1 MHRTTPRHRPTPA
14 LMPLRTAVVAAV
26 TAVAG
31 VLSAVSPATASAASS
46 TADRPTSTAPVT
58 RVDVGP
64 RGWRPPDRP
73 GLTGPARDVV
83 AAAPARGPVRVLALT
98 DTGGRPQ
105 VHVLAAAGRAEAA
118 AAVER
123 ARALP
128 GTVAVALDHRVQ
140 LRSTTAL
147 TPAAAPVSGALRA
160 LSTSDD
166 PARAQQWGL
175 TRLRGEQSWAR
186 QDGAGTV
193 VAVVDSGVDAGHPD
207 LSGVVLP
214 GADLVTKDDGT
225 LADPGGDGRTDANG
239 HGTHVAGIIAAVA
252 NNGIGIAG
260 LGQGLKILPVQV
272 LGPDG
277 GGYEGDVADG
287 IIWAAD
293 HGAKVLNISLGDGV
307 DSAVVKAA
315 IAYAQGK
322 DVLVVAA
329 AGNAREACT
338 GTVADSEGCGN
349 PVEYPAAYPGVLGVG
364 ATDTSDAIASF
375 SETGSFVD
383 LVAPGVRILST
394 WPQAL
399 TPAGREPYVLLSGT
413 SMSAPFVAAAA
424 GLVRAADPTLTATQT
439 DVRLEQSAD
448 DLGRPGKDP
457 EFGSGLLDPLAALN
471 ATLDAAPAPTS
482 SPRLVRLGGPDRVAT
497 SVLAAGNRWSKGAGA
512 VVLARSD
519 QFVDALVA
527 TPLAAAK
534 GGPIML
540 TPSSRLDSR
549 VLAELKAILTKGRTV
564 YLVGGTGSLSDDVAA
579 SVRAAGYV
587 VVRLGGADRY
597 ATSLA
602 VAQALGS
609 PATVLEASSLD
620 YPDALSAGVAA
631 AHLGGVVMLTAG
643 AEPVP
648 ATTGYLAAHPGDHY
662 AVGGSAAVAD
672 PAAEPVMGAD
682 RYATAAAV
690 AARFFPAPPAVTVAS
705 GAGFADALS
714 GGPLAAAL
722 GGPLLL
728 VRPADALPSDV
739 EAYLSTVRA
748 GLTTGRIM
756 GGAAVLRGTVGS
768 ALSSAVV

>member
-1 MHRTTPRHRPTPA
+1 MAPATPA
-14 LMPLRTAVVAAV
+14 AAAAAAPP
-26 TAVAG
+26 T
-31 VLSAVSPATASAASS
+31 TSAAGS
-46 TADRPTSTAPVT
+46 TM

-64 RGWRPPDRP
+64 RGWKPADRP

-83 AAAPARGPVRVLALT
+83 AAAPAHGAVRVLALT
-98 DTGGRPQ
+98 DAGGRPR
-105 VHVLAAAGRAEAA
+105 VHVLAAPSRAA
-118 AAVER
+118 AVDAVER

-128 GTVAVALDHRVQ
+128 GAVAVALDHRV
-140 LRSTTAL
+140 RVTSMTT
-147 TPAAAPVSGALRA
+147 AAPVAAAVRA

-166 PARAQQWGL
+166 PARPQEWGL
-175 TRLRGEQSWAR
+175 TRLRAEQSWAR
-186 QDGAGTV
+186 QDGDGTV

-207 LSGVVLP
+207 LAGVVLP
-214 GADLVTKDDGT
+214 GADLVTKDDGS

-293 HGAKVLNISLGDGV
+293 HGARVLNISLGDGV

-315 IAYAQGK
+315 IAYAQSK

-394 WPQAL
+394 WPRAL
-399 TPAGREPYVLLSGT
+399 TPAGRDPYVLLSGT
-413 SMSAPFVAAAA
+413 SMAAPFVAAAA
-424 GLVRAADPTLTATQT
+424 GLVRAADPTLTAAQT
-439 DVRLEQSAD
+439 DVRLEQNAD
-448 DLGRPGKDP
+448 DLGAPGKDV
-457 EFGSGLLDPLAALN
+457 EFGSGLLDPLAALA
-471 ATLDAAPAPTS
+471 ATLDAAPAPAS
-482 SPRLVRLGGPDRVAT
+482 SPRLVRLGGPDRVMT
-497 SVLAAGNRWSKGAGA
+497 SVLAARNKWSKGAGA
-512 VVLARSD
+512 VVLARAD

-534 GGPIML
+534 DGPIML
-540 TPSSRLDSR
+540 TGSTRLDPR
-549 VLAELKAILTKGRTV
+549 VLAQLSAILPRGRTV
-564 YLVGGTGSLSDDVAA
+564 YLVGGTGSLSDAVAA
-579 SVRAAGYV
+579 SVRGAGYV

-602 VAQALGS
+602 VARALGS
-609 PATVLEASSLD
+609 PSTVLEASSLD

-631 AHLGGVVMLTAG
+631 AHLGGAVMLTAG
-643 AEPVP
+643 AVPVS
-648 ATTGYLAAHPGDHY
+648 ATTDYLAAHPGDHY

-682 RYATAAAV
+682 RYGTAAAV
-690 AARFFPAPPAVTVAS
+690 ATRFFPAPAAVTVAS

-728 VRPADALPSDV
+728 VRPSGALPPDV
-739 EAYLSTVRA
+739 ETYLSTVRA

-756 GGAAVLRGTVGS
+756 GGAAVLRGPVGS